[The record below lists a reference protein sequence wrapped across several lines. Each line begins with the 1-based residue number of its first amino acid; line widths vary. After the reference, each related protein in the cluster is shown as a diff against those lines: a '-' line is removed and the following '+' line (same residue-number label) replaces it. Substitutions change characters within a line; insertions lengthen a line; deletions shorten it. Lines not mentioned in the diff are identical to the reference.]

1 MKAFAVFAISGL
13 AVAALAG
20 PVGAAAQ
27 DAPSGKPAATAEA
40 VGAEEKLDEALK
52 RFGYLAGLARGC
64 VVNEQQ
70 SALEREV
77 LDLNASITRLFGVD
91 RAFLFS
97 SAFGYGTSVEV
108 TTDECVEVMK
118 NYELRVARHRAA
130 AGGVK

>member
-1 MKAFAVFAISGL
+1 MKINHLIRASCGAL
-13 AVAALAG
+13 LALAA
-20 PVGAAAQ
+20 PALAAQ
-27 DAPSGKPAATAEA
+27 QATAPASTNA
-40 VGAEEKLDEALK
+40 VETEERLDDALK

-64 VVNEQQ
+64 VVTEQQ
-70 SALEREV
+70 AALEREV
-77 LDLNASITRLFGVD
+77 LDLNGSITRLFGVD

>member
-1 MKAFAVFAISGL
+1 MKIEHLLRAACCGLLAFSAPSL
-13 AVAALAG
+13 
-20 PVGAAAQ
+20 AAQ
-27 DAPSGKPAATAEA
+27 PQAPSTSSDRVET
-40 VGAEEKLDEALK
+40 EEKLDEALK

-108 TTDECVEVMK
+108 TTDECVEVLK

>member
-1 MKAFAVFAISGL
+1 MKIEHLLLAACCGLLAFSAPSL
-13 AVAALAG
+13 
-20 PVGAAAQ
+20 AAQ
-27 DAPSGKPAATAEA
+27 PQAPSTSLDRVET
-40 VGAEEKLDEALK
+40 EEKLDEALK

-130 AGGVK
+130 AGGIK